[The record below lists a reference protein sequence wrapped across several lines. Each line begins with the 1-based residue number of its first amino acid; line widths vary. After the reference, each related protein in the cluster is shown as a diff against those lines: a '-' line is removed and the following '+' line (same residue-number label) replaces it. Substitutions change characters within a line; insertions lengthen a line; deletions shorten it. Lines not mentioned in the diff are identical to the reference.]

1 MKKKLTVIIVSL
13 VFAMFIISGGY
24 GHWSETLTV
33 EGTITI
39 HPPQSLVEKAEAELM
54 LRKTELLNAGLDS
67 NSDST
72 NNGVSVGKDTTE
84 AMSEQD
90 EAERQLLLSIE
101 CKQQNEGSDDVV
113 PAEEP
118 DIEEP
123 KDEPIVETD
132 SNLQSDN

>member
-24 GHWSETLTV
+24 GYWSETLTV

-39 HPPQSLVEKAEAELM
+39 YPPQSLVEKAEAELM

-67 NSDST
+67 NSDLT
-72 NNGVSVGKDTTE
+72 NNGASVGKDTTE

-101 CKQQNEGSDDVV
+101 RKQQNEGSDDVV
-113 PAEEP
+113 PAEDP